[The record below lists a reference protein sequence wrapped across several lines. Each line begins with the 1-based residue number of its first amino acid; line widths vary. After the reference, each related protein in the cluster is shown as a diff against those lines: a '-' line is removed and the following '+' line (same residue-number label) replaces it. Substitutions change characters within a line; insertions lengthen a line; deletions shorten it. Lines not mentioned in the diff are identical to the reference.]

1 MTMKCLKIMATGC
14 TYLMAIAVNA
24 APLTDLSGGQT
35 GRIEFEASNPAHR
48 WAMIR
53 GQLGPKQT
61 IYGDLLMPKNIAKGE
76 KVPVMVMS
84 HGSDGITSGMLDVW
98 TKPLNDAG
106 IAVFMVDSFNPRNVA
121 KISGTGGQLTWNT
134 TVNISDAVYALK
146 LLSTHPGIDASRIY
160 HMGWSRGGNA
170 VTGAMWPTY
179 RLPITGSE
187 SIKWAGSIAMYPGC
201 NLRYL
206 NGASK
211 ISAPVLYLLGEKDEQ
226 TPALPCVEEAQKL
239 AAAGNPITYKVYPGA
254 HHVFDRL
261 NQPWRQYK
269 EGNFAACALDVVMPT
284 GPKDVGHWG
293 PGYNRA
299 TGKTIETPEEFQE
312 LVKGCEQTSYITVES
327 NTKAREQAV
336 QDVLNFVKYTK

>member
-1 MTMKCLKIMATGC
+1 MKK
-14 TYLMAIAVNA
+14 
-24 APLTDLSGGQT
+24 
-35 GRIEFEASNPAHR
+35 
-48 WAMIR
+48 R
-53 GQLGPKQT
+53 GQ
-61 IYGDLLMPKNIAKGE
+61 
-76 KVPVMVMS
+76 
-84 HGSDGITSGMLDVW
+84 VW
-98 TKPLNDAG
+98 MEIN
-106 IAVFMVDSFNPRNVA
+106 M
-121 KISGTGGQLTWNT
+121 
-134 TVNISDAVYALK
+134 YALK
-146 LLSTHPGIDASRIY
+146 LLSTHPDIDASRIY

-170 VTGAMWPTY
+170 VTGAMWPSY
-179 RLPITGSE
+179 RKQILNPTDSE
-187 SIKWAGSIAMYPGC
+187 ESKWFGEPVKWAGSIALYPGC

-211 ISAPVLYLLGEKDEQ
+211 ISAPVLYLLGAKDEM
-226 TPALPCVEEAQKL
+226 TPAQPCVEEAQKL
-239 AAAGNPITYKVYPGA
+239 AAAGNPVTYKVYPGA

-312 LVKGCEQTSYITVES
+312 LAKACRQTSYISVES
-327 NTKAREQAV
+327 NTKAREQSV